1 MFYRDFFQGGVKN
14 VLKVVD
20 ENCVIPDISSAKAK
34 EAVALS
40 LNLYAIRYLS
50 DNVKASCRTL
60 HPDLKDIEVW
70 EMAQRLLFL
79 KKEAAENP
87 LAD

>member
-1 MFYRDFFQGGVKN
+1 M
-14 VLKVVD
+14 D
-20 ENCVIPDISSAKAK
+20 ENLIIPNVSSAKAK

-40 LNLYAIRYLS
+40 LNLYAHRYLT

-70 EMAQRLLFL
+70 EMAQTSVS
-79 KKEAAENP
+79 
-87 LAD
+87 

>member
-1 MFYRDFFQGGVKN
+1 M
-14 VLKVVD
+14 
-20 ENCVIPDISSAKAK
+20 

-40 LNLYAIRYLS
+40 LNPYVNRYLS

-60 HPDLKDIEVW
+60 HPDLKEVEVW

-79 KKEAAENP
+79 KNEAAENP